1 MDKHNPQ
8 LAKLQESFINH
19 LLVPLCNSVGGAGL
33 VPGRWVDDDE
43 SGYNLRMTYLIKSPS
58 SGFI

>member
-33 VPGRWVDDDE
+33 VPGKWVDDDE
-43 SGYNLRMTYLIKSPS
+43 SGTLNRGNYFL
-58 SGFI
+58 